1 MTPAITS
8 LAATPEFEFPV
19 RSRVN
24 QRLFPKK
31 KRRSYIDQRGRPKK
45 QEEAYDGN
53 YSHCAN
59 AEVRKFC
66 DSRTDTKYPAIFP
79 ITVQAT

>member
-8 LAATPEFEFPV
+8 LAAMPELEFPV

-24 QRLFPKK
+24 QRFFPEKQ
-31 KRRSYIDQRGRPKK
+31 RRTDIDKRGRPKK
-45 QEEAYDGN
+45 QEEAYDGD

-66 DSRTDTKYPAIFP
+66 DSRTDTKDPAVFP
-79 ITVQAT
+79 IAVQAT